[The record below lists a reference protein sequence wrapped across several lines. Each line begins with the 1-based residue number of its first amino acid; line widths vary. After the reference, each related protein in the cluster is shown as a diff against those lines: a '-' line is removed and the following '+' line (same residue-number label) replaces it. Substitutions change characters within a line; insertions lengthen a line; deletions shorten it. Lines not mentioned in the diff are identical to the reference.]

1 MQKSVANT
9 LTLRVLL
16 HKNCRPMYEQILR
29 PCLFKLSPEN
39 AHNLSIQS
47 LKVATS
53 LRLPLYLL
61 KRMAQPEGARSVK
74 LWDLEFPNAIGLAAG
89 MDKDAEVIAAML
101 GLGFG
106 FVEVGTVTP
115 NPQPG
120 NDKPRLFRYP
130 ATHAIVNRMGFNNA
144 GVDALVRRVLA
155 FRKCH
160 PQARGIVGINIGK
173 QKETPISEAT
183 RDYIHCFDAVAD
195 LADYVAVNISS
206 PNTQNLRQLQDREP
220 LEALL
225 KSLNDRNHLR
235 EKAGKRRVPTLLK
248 IAPDLSDSQ
257 LETMVQLV
265 VESNWHGMIAT
276 NTTIDR
282 TGDNA
287 GYEFPG
293 GLSGAPVRERSTEV
307 IRKIH
312 QLTHGKLPIIGVGG
326 VETGAHAQEK
336 LDAGA
341 SLIQVYS
348 GFIYQGPCMIR
359 RMLSQMRS

>member
-16 HKNCRPMYEQILR
+16 HKHCRPMYEQILR

-47 LKVATS
+47 LKVATA

-120 NDKPRLFRYP
+120 NEKPRLFRYP

-155 FRKCH
+155 FRKRH
-160 PQARGIVGINIGK
+160 PSAPGIVGINIGK

-183 RDYIHCFDAVAD
+183 RDYVHCFDAVAD
-195 LADYVAVNISS
+195 LADYLAVNISS

-225 KSLNDRNHLR
+225 KSLNERNNQR

-248 IAPDLSDSQ
+248 IAPDLSAAQ
-257 LETMVQLV
+257 LESMVQLV

-312 QLTHGKLPIIGVGG
+312 QLTNGKLPIIGVGG
-326 VETGAHAQEK
+326 IETGAHAQEK

-348 GFIYQGPCMIR
+348 GFIYQGPCMIK
-359 RMLSQMRS
+359 RMLAQMRS